1 MQPEDIRKRL
11 HTRPFQPFRIFL
23 SDGASYDVRH
33 PELLLLGHRSMVLG
47 FGRQPEDTLYVRSMD
62 IDLLHVVR
70 MEPIETP
77 VSGGNGTG

>member
-1 MQPEDIRKRL
+1 
-11 HTRPFQPFRIFL
+11 
-23 SDGASYDVRH
+23 
-33 PELLLLGHRSMVLG
+33 MVLG